1 MDKGK
6 AVEVEHESI
15 WFKEHEQELIEKAK
29 ERKKIEEE
37 DALKKTHY
45 MHCPKCGYLLK
56 EIILENISV
65 DKCEGCEGIWFD
77 RGELDQLLVH
87 SEEKKASF
95 FRRLFSR

>member
-1 MDKGK
+1 
-6 AVEVEHESI
+6 
-15 WFKEHEQELIEKAK
+15 
-29 ERKKIEEE
+29 
-37 DALKKTHY
+37 

-87 SEEKKASF
+87 SEEKKANF
-95 FRRLFSR
+95 FKRLFSR